1 MTPPDSGKKLIL
13 HVDDSEDILS
23 ITQLALNSIGMD
35 FVSATTAQAG
45 IDLAEKRTPD
55 LILLD
60 VQLPD
65 MDGHRA
71 CFILKS
77 NPKTKNIPIIM
88 LTTKDAKTDV
98 RKAVSFGASEYVT
111 KPFKKEDLITR
122 ILEVLKLAGK
132 Q

>member
-1 MTPPDSGKKLIL
+1 MSPANSAKKLIL

-23 ITQLALNSIGMD
+23 ITQLALNSIGFDYM
-35 FVSATTAQAG
+35 SAQTAAG
-45 IDLAEKRTPD
+45 GIELAEKKLPD

-77 NPKTKNIPIIM
+77 NPKTKHIPIIM
-88 LTTKDAKTDV
+88 LTTKDAKVDV

-122 ILEVLKLAGK
+122 IMEVLKLAGK
-132 Q
+132 